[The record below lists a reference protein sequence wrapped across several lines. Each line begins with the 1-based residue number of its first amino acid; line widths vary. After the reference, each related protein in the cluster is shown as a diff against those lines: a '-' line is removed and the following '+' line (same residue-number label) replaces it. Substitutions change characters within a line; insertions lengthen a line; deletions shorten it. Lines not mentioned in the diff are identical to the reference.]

1 MIYLLRK
8 IFTVCLERTEK
19 NYSEPVRVSQR
30 NERLS
35 NFPGRKKGSFKI
47 EEIKYSK
54 IEAKK

>member
-1 MIYLLRK
+1 MLGKNRK
-8 IFTVCLERTEK
+8 ELFRTSEGFT
-19 NYSEPVRVSQR
+19 R